1 MARSIGRLT
10 SPEVAETVAG
20 SATAV
25 LPFGS
30 IEQHGPHLPCG
41 TDIYAAELIA
51 EAVAERLGALLV
63 PFGPY
68 GVTPIHAGHPGTIS
82 LRREVFERLLRNV
95 CEELVRMGVRRLVFV
110 NWHEGN
116 IASLDAVA
124 TELQDERELVIATA
138 QACYV
143 AQRLYE
149 PMGGELTHGG
159 GIETMSVMAYDP
171 SLLALERAGEP
182 ARPPGAAEL
191 DEMRR
196 SREVYGYVTDV
207 TLMATD
213 GWYGNPG
220 WATSG
225 RAGDFVATVSDEIM
239 RRLELVLDLQERRRR
254 PAPAPPRD
262 ADPPRDA
269 APRDAKEES

>member
-1 MARSIGRLT
+1 VTRVPRSIGQLT
-10 SPEVAETVAG
+10 SPDVAEVVAR

-51 EAVAERLGALLV
+51 ERVAEHLNGLLV

-68 GVTPIHAGHPGTIS
+68 GVTPIHAGHPGTVS
-82 LRREVFERLLRNV
+82 LRRDVFEGLLRNV
-95 CEELVRMGVRRLVFV
+95 CDELARMGVRRLVFV

-124 TELQDERELVIATA
+124 GELQDDRDLVVATA

-143 AQRLYE
+143 AQRLYG
-149 PMGGELTHGG
+149 PLGGELTHGG
-159 GIETMSVMAYDP
+159 GIETLSVMAYDP
-171 SLLALERAGEP
+171 SLLALDRAGEP

-207 TLMATD
+207 TLMAAD
-213 GWYGNPG
+213 GWYGDPG
-220 WATSG
+220 WATSE
-225 RAGDFVATVSDEIM
+225 RADGFVDTVAGEIVP
-239 RRLELVLDLQERRRR
+239 RLRMVLRLQDRQRRR
-254 PAPAPPRD
+254 
-262 ADPPRDA
+262 
-269 APRDAKEES
+269 EES